1 MRPFAIFSV
10 LMFTAALSAQEQPTT
25 LPANYAV
32 QFENAWVK
40 VTAVRYGPLETVA
53 PHAHTPN
60 PSAYVYL
67 NDGPPVRFRHI
78 GGHNT
83 VATRPMT
90 KTGAFRIYRGL
101 EEIHEVENTGNTPSE
116 FLRVE
121 LKTQGQSPD
130 TFRGKFERPP
140 TPSSEPVVHVDHPQ
154 VRILRVWTRP
164 GETLT
169 IAAASEPVLL
179 IALGEGGGLNPGQV
193 RWIAPSSDA
202 TVQNMATH
210 ALDFL
215 RFDLRT
221 QPIATDPN

>member
-1 MRPFAIFSV
+1 MRPVGILGALVFA
-10 LMFTAALSAQEQPTT
+10 ARLSAQERPTT
-25 LPANYAV
+25 LPANYGV

-40 VTAVRYGPLETVA
+40 VTSVRYGPLEKVA

-83 VATRPMT
+83 VATRPAT

-101 EEIHEVENTGNTPSE
+101 EEIHEVENTGATPSE

-121 LKTQGQSPD
+121 LKTQGKSPD
-130 TFRGKFERPP
+130 PFRGKFERPA
-140 TPSSEPVVHVDHPQ
+140 TPSSDPVVHVDHPQ
-154 VRILRVWTRP
+154 VRISRVWAQP
-164 GETLT
+164 GVKLT
-169 IAAASEPVLL
+169 ITAASEPVLL
-179 IALGEGGGLNPGQV
+179 IALAAGGGLTPGQA
-193 RWIAPSSDA
+193 RWIPASSDA
-202 TVQNMATH
+202 SVQNTTQDAI
-210 ALDFL
+210 DFL

-221 QPIATDPN
+221 QPMATDR